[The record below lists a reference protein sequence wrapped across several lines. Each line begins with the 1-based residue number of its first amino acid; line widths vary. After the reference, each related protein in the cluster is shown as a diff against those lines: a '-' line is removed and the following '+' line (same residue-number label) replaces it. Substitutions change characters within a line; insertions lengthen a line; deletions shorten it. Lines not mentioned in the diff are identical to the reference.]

1 MSAPINDRVL
11 TVVGA
16 YETHRGTD
24 QEYETIS
31 VQELMSIARTTVP
44 KDQARWVLC
53 STYHAAD
60 GRSHKAQEANGQFV
74 MLAVDLDT
82 GNVQGKRLVEAVR
95 SFTGFVQM
103 RVYSSSSAT
112 KEERKWRV
120 LIPLA
125 DALSFPDWLA
135 ATTALNQHI
144 EAEVG
149 HRPDRALER
158 AGQPI
163 YLPNTAPRKDDVEPL
178 IADQTYSG
186 SLLDV
191 RTCAGKSQVADVA
204 RQEAERQIE
213 HERRSAEAR
222 RRLAQ
227 SRAKGS
233 DDKSVIFQFNAAND
247 LEQVLAACG
256 YAQGPRGWRSP
267 RQTTDSFA
275 TKVFDEPSGQYWVS
289 LSLSDLEAGVGSQT
303 SDGRCC
309 FGDAFDV
316 WSYTLHANDRTAAIK
331 AAAAELKIERPPSAI
346 DLLSQRIR
354 ANQTAQ
360 QERARTIQ
368 ETLAAPVPPTPEHK
382 EVNAQQA
389 QQTSP
394 LPASAPDEPEPE
406 EEETEAT
413 RTLPFV
419 QASHLPTWDAPQELV
434 EGMLMQGGMTVIYGD
449 SNTGK
454 SFLVLDM
461 ATHISLGLPWM
472 NRQVKQAA
480 VVYLAAESPRSIIDR
495 ARALEAH
502 LGQPLHQLFI
512 VNCPLD
518 LYDQAGDTLA
528 VVNTIIKIERHFQVT
543 VGCVVADTL
552 ARVIGAGDENKA
564 ADMGVVIKHIDLIR
578 AATNAQFILV
588 HHTGKDKTNGARG
601 SSALRAATDTEIEVA
616 DNQDGTPKIATV
628 TKQRD
633 LPGKNTSLGFDLAIV
648 ELGKGIFGNVFTTCV
663 VESRA
668 VESGGQERMLTDLQ
682 REILEFIRSANGS
695 VKRIAIAEHARNA
708 RPNVN
713 DSTITRALD
722 KLVKVHLVGKMLH
735 MYYAAGNDAI
745 GTPFTASAREF

>member
-1 MSAPINDRVL
+1 MSANNHRVL
-11 TVVGA
+11 TVVGT
-16 YETHRGTD
+16 YESHKGTD
-24 QEYETIS
+24 ELYETIS
-31 VQELMSIARTTVP
+31 VQDLMTIPRTAVA

-53 STYHAAD
+53 STYNGAD
-60 GRSHKAQEANGQFV
+60 GRQHKVQEARGQFV

-82 GNVQGKRLVEAVR
+82 GNVQGKKLVEAVR
-95 SFTGFVQM
+95 NFTGNVQM

-112 KEERKWRV
+112 KEARKWRV

-125 DALSFPDWLA
+125 NALHFADWLA
-135 ATTALNQHI
+135 ASTALNLHI
-144 EAEVG
+144 EQEVG

-163 YLPNTAPRKDDVEPL
+163 YLPNTAPRTDGIEPL

-191 RTCAGKSQVADVA
+191 RNCPGADKIAAVA
-204 RQEAERQIE
+204 RQEAERQAE

-222 RRLAQ
+222 RRMAQ
-227 SRAKGS
+227 VRAKGS
-233 DDKSVIFQFNAAND
+233 EDKSVIFQFNAAYD
-247 LEQVLAACG
+247 LEQMLAACG
-256 YAQGPRGWRSP
+256 YAQGPRGWKSP
-267 RQTTDSFA
+267 RQTTDSYA

-289 LSLSDLEAGVGSQT
+289 LSLSDLEAGVGNQT

-316 WSYTLHANDRTAAIK
+316 WCFTFYGNDRTAAIK
-331 AAAAELKIERPPSAI
+331 AAAAELNIERAPSAI

-360 QERARTIQ
+360 QEQA
-368 ETLAAPVPPTPEHK
+368 K
-382 EVNAQQA
+382 AQQVALASPMPA
-389 QQTSP
+389 QTP
-394 LPASAPDEPEPE
+394 DNEPADQPAPAPAEQE

-419 QASHLPTWDAPQELV
+419 QASDLPTWDAPQELV

-454 SFLVLDM
+454 SFLTLDM
-461 ATHISLGLPWM
+461 VAHISLGLPWM

-495 ARALEAH
+495 ARALETH
-502 LGQPLHQLFI
+502 IGQPLHQLFI

-518 LYDQAGDTLA
+518 LYDVKGDTLA
-528 VVNTIIKIERHFQVT
+528 VVNTIVKIEREYQVT

-564 ADMGVVIKHIDLIR
+564 QDMGVVIQHIDLIR
-578 AATNAQFILV
+578 AATKAQFILV
-588 HHTGKDKTNGARG
+588 HHTGKDKSNGARG

-616 DNQDGTPKIATV
+616 DNQDGTPKLATV

-633 LPGKNTSLGFDLAIV
+633 LPGKNTSLGFDLAVV

-663 VESRA
+663 VEAKA
-668 VESGGQERMLTDLQ
+668 VENGSNERMLTDLQ
-682 REILEFIRSANGS
+682 REILEFIRAQTGS
-695 VKRIAIAEHARNA
+695 PKRGAIAEFIRNA

-722 KLVKVHLVGKMLH
+722 KLVKMKLLSKMLG
-735 MYYAAGNDAI
+735 MYSAVGNDAI
-745 GTPFTASAREF
+745 GVPYRANGAEF